1 MFGAGINRKTRFRV
15 VVSACQTAHIDD
27 TPCPNMVCVNNIQKS
42 FEKMSGII
50 FFTFAGFQKRQE
62 NADGIHYT
70 HVVDSELLLAVL
82 LCLPFQL
89 STDAVS
95 CRVDQCPQT

>member
-1 MFGAGINRKTRFRV
+1 
-15 VVSACQTAHIDD
+15 
-27 TPCPNMVCVNNIQKS
+27 
-42 FEKMSGII
+42 
-50 FFTFAGFQKRQE
+50 
-62 NADGIHYT
+62 
-70 HVVDSELLLAVL
+70 LLLAVL